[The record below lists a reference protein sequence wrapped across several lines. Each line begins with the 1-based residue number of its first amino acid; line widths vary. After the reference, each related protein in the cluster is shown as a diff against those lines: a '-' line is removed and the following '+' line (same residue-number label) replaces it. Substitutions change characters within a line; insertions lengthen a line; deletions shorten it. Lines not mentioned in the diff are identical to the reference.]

1 MILPLFPFCF
11 HFFFFFRSKFK
22 KNEDEGKEKKR
33 KGEGKKKGEEL
44 RLGFWLGTVDE
55 EDEGIFA
62 CYIKF

>member
-1 MILPLFPFCF
+1 M
-11 HFFFFFRSKFK
+11 KM
-22 KNEDEGKEKKR
+22 NEKEKKR

-62 CYIKF
+62 CYVKF